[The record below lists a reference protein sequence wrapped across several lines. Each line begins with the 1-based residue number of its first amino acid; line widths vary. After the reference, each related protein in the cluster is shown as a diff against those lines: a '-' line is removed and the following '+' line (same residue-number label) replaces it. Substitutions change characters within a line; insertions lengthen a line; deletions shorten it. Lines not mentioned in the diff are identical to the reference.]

1 MKSKINIYTILL
13 IVMLAFSGCDTKIE
27 TKDEISLAG
36 KIFEYDYGTAG
47 YRVEYK
53 SDDVLH
59 WKAIKGEET
68 GRESDEAYKMQ
79 KLGENV
85 YFVSWVEADGLGVSI
100 VLNLKENKVNAF
112 LKIDREIIPLS
123 GTVTIIK

>member
-1 MKSKINIYTILL
+1 MKWSIGIITLMVTLL
-13 IVMLAFSGCDTKIE
+13 GFSGCNNTAN
-27 TKDEISLAG
+27 TKDEVSLVG
-36 KIFEYDYGTAG
+36 KIFEYHYGTAS

-68 GRESDEAYKMQ
+68 GRESDEAYKIQ

-85 YFVSWVEADGLGVSI
+85 YFVSWVEADGLSANI
-100 VLNLKENKVNAF
+100 VLNLKEKKVNTF
-112 LKIDREIIPLS
+112 LKIDKEIIPLS
-123 GTVTIIK
+123 GIVNIIK

>member
-1 MKSKINIYTILL
+1 MKWSIGIITIM
-13 IVMLAFSGCDTKIE
+13 VMFLGFSGCNNTAN
-27 TKDEISLAG
+27 TKDEVSLVG

-79 KLGENV
+79 KLGANV
-85 YFVSWVEADGLGVSI
+85 YFVSWVEADGLGANV
-100 VLNLKENKVNAF
+100 VLNLKDKKVNAF